1 MGDIKVA
8 TMDQGAGLASGF
20 GQIPANFTSQD
31 PDTNEQ
37 FVCAQCGGPANQR
50 CTGCHITFYCSREH
64 QKQHWKKHK
73 SACCAYKVC
82 VSSEIGR
89 YLVATRDL
97 KPGEMIVSE
106 TPLVMGPQAVT
117 IPLCLVCYKP
127 SDGKYSCPKCGWPMC
142 NAVCAKSPSHE
153 AECNLTASRGNPL
166 QMPPNCY
173 NKPYPIYEVVTIL
186 RSLYLKQS
194 SPAKWKKLRELQ
206 SHEEARR
213 KNGRYDK
220 DVATMLRV
228 IREFLKIPESVFT
241 TQEILDVCGVL
252 TVNSHELPVTPVPVQ
267 ALYANISL
275 LEHSCIN
282 NASKHFDGDFRV
294 VVRAAVNIKKGEH
307 ISINYSDP
315 MWGTTARQLHLGE
328 TKYFTCHCERCSDP
342 TELGTLFSSIRCPQC
357 TVEQNG
363 YLVSE
368 NPVGPP
374 TDYRC
379 VVCDKI
385 QPHSFVDAV
394 VQSIGEELVMLEKG
408 SIEACQAFIK
418 KHSQNLHPNHYYL
431 QDIKLALCQMIGQ
444 SATGQGHEIFNLTE
458 KELVYKQKIALELLE
473 VANRI
478 SPGVSRLRGV
488 ILYELQATLS
498 TYARRKF
505 SAGEI
510 SSDHMKNIMK
520 EVKKYLVE
528 CIQIFSFEP
537 PCLQE
542 GRLATIARLD
552 LLELETFLDSL
563 NSKQA

>member
-1 MGDIKVA
+1 VLD
-8 TMDQGAGLASGF
+8 GAGEESNNHDQEGV
-20 GQIPANFTSQD
+20 
-31 PDTNEQ
+31 EQ
-37 FVCAQCGGPANQR
+37 FVCAHCSGPANQR
-50 CTGCHITFYCSREH
+50 CTGCHITFYCSRDH

-73 SACCAYKVC
+73 SSCCAYKVC
-82 VSSEIGR
+82 FSTEIGR

-97 KPGEMIVSE
+97 KPGEMVVSE
-106 TPLVMGPQAVT
+106 TPLVIGPMAVT
-117 IPLCLVCYKP
+117 VPICLACYKV
-127 SDGKYSCPKCGWPMC
+127 SDGKFSCPKCGWPMC
-142 NAVCAKSPSHE
+142 NATCAKSQAHE
-153 AECNLTASRGNPL
+153 PECSLTASRGSPL
-166 QMPPNCY
+166 QMPANCY

-194 SPAKWKKLRELQ
+194 SAGKWKKLQELE
-206 SHEEARR
+206 SHEQGRR

-252 TVNSHELPVTPVPVQ
+252 TVNSHELPVTQVPVQ

-315 MWGTTARQLHLGE
+315 MWGTASRQMHLAE
-328 TKYFTCHCERCSDP
+328 TKYFHCMCVRCRDP
-342 TELGTLFSSIRCPQC
+342 TELGTMFSSIRCPQC
-357 TVEQNG
+357 TAEQAG
-363 YLVSE
+363 YLVPETGSKSAG
-368 NPVGPP
+368 PVDW
-374 TDYRC
+374 TC
-379 VVCDKI
+379 VVCSKV
-385 QPHSFVDAV
+385 QPHNFVDAV
-394 VQSIGEELVMLEKG
+394 TQSIGEELVQLEKG
-408 SIEACQAFIK
+408 NIEACQAFIK

-473 VANRI
+473 VANCI
-478 SPGVSRLRGV
+478 SPGISRLRGV
-488 ILYELQATLS
+488 ILYELQATLAA
-498 TYARRKF
+498 YARRKF

-510 SSDHMKNIMK
+510 SSEHMRNIMK
-520 EVKKYLVE
+520 EVKKYLSE

-563 NSKQA
+563 ETKV

>member
-1 MGDIKVA
+1 MGEVVGDRLEGGV
-8 TMDQGAGLASGF
+8 DQTGDAS
-20 GQIPANFTSQD
+20 
-31 PDTNEQ
+31 EQ
-37 FVCAQCGGPANQR
+37 FVCAQCAGPANQR
-50 CTGCHITFYCSREH
+50 CTGCHITFYCSRDH

-73 SACCAYKVC
+73 SSCCAYKVC
-82 VSSEIGR
+82 VSPDIGR

-97 KPGEMIVSE
+97 KPGEMVISE
-106 TPLVMGPQAVT
+106 TPLVMGPMAVT
-117 IPLCLVCYKP
+117 VPLCLACYKP
-127 SDGKYSCPKCGWPMC
+127 ADGKFSCPKCGWPMC
-142 NAVCAKSPSHE
+142 NATCAKSQMHE
-153 AECNLTASRGNPL
+153 PECMLTAARGTPL
-166 QMPPNCY
+166 QMPGNCY

-186 RSLYLKQS
+186 RSLHLKQTS
-194 SPAKWKKLRELQ
+194 ASKWKKLRELEA
-206 SHEEARR
+206 HEEARK

-228 IREFLKIPESVFT
+228 IREFLKISENIFT

-252 TVNSHELPVTPVPVQ
+252 MVNSHELPVTTIPVQ

-315 MWGTTARQLHLGE
+315 MWGTASRQIHLGE
-328 TKYFTCHCERCSDP
+328 TKYFSCQCPRCRDP
-342 TELGTLFSSIRCPQC
+342 TEMGTMFSSIRCPQC
-357 TVEQNG
+357 TAEQGG
-363 YLVSE
+363 YLVSQDLT
-368 NPVGPP
+368 NPKS
-374 TDYRC
+374 DWSC
-379 VVCDKI
+379 VVCTKT
-385 QPHSFVDAV
+385 QAHSFVDAV
-394 VQSIGEELVMLEKG
+394 SMSIGEEMVVMEKG
-408 SIEACQAFIK
+408 NIDACQAFIK

-444 SATGQGHEIFNLTE
+444 SANGQGHEIFNLSE

-478 SPGVSRLRGV
+478 SPGISRLRGV
-488 ILYELQATLS
+488 ILYELQATLAA
-498 TYARRKF
+498 YARRKF

-510 SSDHMKNIMK
+510 SAEHMKNIMK

-563 NSKQA
+563 QSKV

>member
-1 MGDIKVA
+1 M
-8 TMDQGAGLASGF
+8 
-20 GQIPANFTSQD
+20 
-31 PDTNEQ
+31 
-37 FVCAQCGGPANQR
+37 
-50 CTGCHITFYCSREH
+50 
-64 QKQHWKKHK
+64 
-73 SACCAYKVC
+73 
-82 VSSEIGR
+82 
-89 YLVATRDL
+89 
-97 KPGEMIVSE
+97 
-106 TPLVMGPQAVT
+106 
-117 IPLCLVCYKP
+117 
-127 SDGKYSCPKCGWPMC
+127 
-142 NAVCAKSPSHE
+142 
-153 AECNLTASRGNPL
+153 LTAARGTPL
-166 QMPPNCY
+166 QMPGNCY

-186 RSLYLKQS
+186 RCLYLKQTS
-194 SPAKWKKLRELQ
+194 ASKWKKLRELEA
-206 SHEEARR
+206 HEEARK

-228 IREFLKIPESVFT
+228 IREFLKISEDVFT

-252 TVNSHELPVTPVPVQ
+252 MVNSHELPVTTIPVQ

-315 MWGTTARQLHLGE
+315 MWGTASRQIHLGE
-328 TKYFTCHCERCSDP
+328 TKYFSCQCPRCRDP
-342 TELGTLFSSIRCPQC
+342 TEMGTMFSSIRCPQC
-357 TVEQNG
+357 TAEQGG
-363 YLVSE
+363 YLVSQDLT
-368 NPVGPP
+368 NPKS
-374 TDYRC
+374 DWSC
-379 VVCDKI
+379 VVCTKT
-385 QPHSFVDAV
+385 QAHSFVDAV
-394 VQSIGEELVMLEKG
+394 SMSIGEEMVVMEKG
-408 SIEACQAFIK
+408 NIDACQAFIK

-444 SATGQGHEIFNLTE
+444 SANGQGHEIFNLSE

-478 SPGVSRLRGV
+478 SPGISRLRGV
-488 ILYELQATLS
+488 ILYELQATLAA
-498 TYARRKF
+498 YARRKF

-510 SSDHMKNIMK
+510 SAEHMKNIMK

-563 NSKQA
+563 QSKV